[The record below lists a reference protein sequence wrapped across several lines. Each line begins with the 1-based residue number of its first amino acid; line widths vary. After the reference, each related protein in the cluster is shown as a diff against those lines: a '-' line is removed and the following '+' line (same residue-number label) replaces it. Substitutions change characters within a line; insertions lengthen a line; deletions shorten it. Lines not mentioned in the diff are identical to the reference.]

1 MVGVGRRVGVGT
13 SVGVGVGVG
22 SGVAVAVGAEVVGA
36 VKVTFTV
43 ACCVATGA
51 LVVVVVGALG
61 STAAN
66 AVQATQRKT
75 SEPPMMARMSKTR
88 LLRRFGL
95 GGGEGHCC

>member
-1 MVGVGRRVGVGT
+1 MGIGI
-13 SVGVGVGVG
+13 
-22 SGVAVAVGAEVVGA
+22 GVAVAVGAGVVGG

-43 ACCVATGA
+43 ACCMATGA
-51 LVVVVVGALG
+51 LTVVVVVDDLG
-61 STAAN
+61 SIAAN

-75 SEPPMMARMSKTR
+75 SEPPMMARMRKTR